1 MDKKTFGPPDPSSVK
16 QRNMVTMLANTNGS
30 QTKSRTLVPS
40 VTQKKNV
47 QPSRP
52 CTMSP
57 TNSYIQKKPLLVEP
71 PSTTL
76 HAMIWHRMVKHLK
89 WCHTQLTM
97 LHARVILTNPP
108 MFDAS
113 GRRWKTPSSDVSVPI
128 NRNSNT
134 IQLCM
139 TICMTH
145 HTKNFLVNIW
155 NPGVTP
161 VFYPI
166 QKPFQIDTQKTKQA
180 FL

>member
-1 MDKKTFGPPDPSSVK
+1 MLDENTPCSNFAEVFGSFDGMKTKCKGKSNKKKFGPPDPSSVK

-76 HAMIWHRMVKHLK
+76 HAMI
-89 WCHTQLTM
+89 
-97 LHARVILTNPP
+97 
-108 MFDAS
+108 
-113 GRRWKTPSSDVSVPI
+113 
-128 NRNSNT
+128 
-134 IQLCM
+134 
-139 TICMTH
+139 
-145 HTKNFLVNIW
+145 
-155 NPGVTP
+155 
-161 VFYPI
+161 
-166 QKPFQIDTQKTKQA
+166 
-180 FL
+180 